1 MVPRTQGSSSPML
14 GTGEAHGKSLRDLKN
29 FFGVWGLCCIA
40 WALPCCGLAFSSCGA
55 QASHC
60 GDFSCCGAR
69 DLGCLG
75 SVVSAHTA

>member
-1 MVPRTQGSSSPML
+1 MENHL
-14 GTGEAHGKSLRDLKN
+14 EIKKI
-29 FFGVWGLCCIA
+29 FFGVRGLCLIA
-40 WALPCCGLAFSSCGA
+40 WALPCCGLAFSSYSRQLSSCGA